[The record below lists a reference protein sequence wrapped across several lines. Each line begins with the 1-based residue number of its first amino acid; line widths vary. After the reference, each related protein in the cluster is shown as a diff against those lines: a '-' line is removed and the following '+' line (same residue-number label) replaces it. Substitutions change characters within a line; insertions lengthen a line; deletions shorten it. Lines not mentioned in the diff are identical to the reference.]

1 MYTLRLLAR
10 VPAEKRQEFLDSLES
25 LSKSREIGFRRKLL
39 FEDVSD
45 ETHFCWMGDSDS
57 KEDLEAFMRSDAFR
71 ALRGA
76 AQVLGT
82 LEELRIV
89 EDRPEISGEMIAK

>member
-10 VPAEKRQEFLDSLES
+10 VPGDKRQEFLDSLKS
-25 LSKSREIGFRRKLL
+25 LTATDEWGLCRKML
-39 FEDVSD
+39 FEDVVDNTS
-45 ETHFCWMGDSDS
+45 FCWMGDCDS
-57 KEDLEAFMRSDAFR
+57 KEDLEAFMQSDTFR

-89 EDRPEISGEMIAK
+89 EDRTEFP